1 MPDYIRAS
9 AKSELDGSDIFQPR
23 RPMLAIFLI
32 TVSLNAALLF
42 IIEPM
47 IARMILPFAGGSPEV
62 WNTSVLF
69 FQLTL
74 LLGYLYAHF
83 AGAWLGKGRHGLV
96 HLLLLVAGILFLP
109 VAIPADW
116 FTPQRANPTITILI
130 ALFCSIGLPFFV
142 LSASAPLL
150 QEWFSKTNEPVAR
163 DPYFI
168 YAASN
173 FGSMLGLL
181 AYLLFFERWLLLTQ
195 QASFWLFGYLAL
207 VCGTAGCILL
217 SVRLSGQTENR
228 PGGVA
233 VNTREGSTAIGI
245 PFREITLARRL
256 RWLCWSFV
264 PSSLLLGVTTHITT
278 DIASAPLF
286 WVLPLALYLLAYVV
300 AFAHGRWATH
310 AFLVRRQAFLLL
322 AAALTVLLQATTPVM
337 IILPLHL
344 LAFFATALLCD
355 GQLAQD
361 RPEPA
366 HLTEFYLWIAF
377 GGMLGGLFN
386 TILAPMLF
394 RSVLE
399 YPLAMTA
406 AAFLRP
412 YVPGANRRRW
422 DRSLDLLL
430 PIGLLVTAVSLM
442 RLTEGAALPQL
453 NARLFS
459 FAIPGMICLSFAYR
473 PLRFGLGL
481 SALLLASLIAHH
493 PLGKTLY
500 QARSFFGVYRVIDQG
515 DTPRHVLFHG
525 TTAHGAQNLNSRL
538 EPISYYHRTGPAGQL
553 LRVAAQIQPRANIAI
568 VGLGTGA
575 LACHGAPTQ
584 KFTFFEI
591 DPLVERIARDD
602 RLFTYLRDCPPEV
615 SVVIGDA
622 RLSLAKVP
630 DSYYDFLI
638 LDAFSSDV
646 IPTHLVTLEAI
657 KLYLAK
663 TTPDGIIL
671 IHISNRYMDLVP
683 IFDRLAQTLNLA
695 AYLRNDFEITPEEE
709 NEGKVTSRWIVL
721 SRSRESLG
729 KFVDHNWIT
738 VRGQFNGDLWTDDFT
753 DILRVIRWHE

>member
-1 MPDYIRAS
+1 
-9 AKSELDGSDIFQPR
+9 
-23 RPMLAIFLI
+23 
-32 TVSLNAALLF
+32 
-42 IIEPM
+42 
-47 IARMILPFAGGSPEV
+47 
-62 WNTSVLF
+62 
-69 FQLTL
+69 
-74 LLGYLYAHF
+74 
-83 AGAWLGKGRHGLV
+83 
-96 HLLLLVAGILFLP
+96 
-109 VAIPADW
+109 
-116 FTPQRANPTITILI
+116 
-130 ALFCSIGLPFFV
+130 
-142 LSASAPLL
+142 
-150 QEWFSKTNEPVAR
+150 
-163 DPYFI
+163 
-168 YAASN
+168 
-173 FGSMLGLL
+173 
-181 AYLLFFERWLLLTQ
+181 
-195 QASFWLFGYLAL
+195 
-207 VCGTAGCILL
+207 
-217 SVRLSGQTENR
+217 
-228 PGGVA
+228 
-233 VNTREGSTAIGI
+233 
-245 PFREITLARRL
+245 
-256 RWLCWSFV
+256 
-264 PSSLLLGVTTHITT
+264 
-278 DIASAPLF
+278 
-286 WVLPLALYLLAYVV
+286 
-300 AFAHGRWATH
+300 
-310 AFLVRRQAFLLL
+310 
-322 AAALTVLLQATTPVM
+322 
-337 IILPLHL
+337 
-344 LAFFATALLCD
+344 
-355 GQLAQD
+355 
-361 RPEPA
+361 
-366 HLTEFYLWIAF
+366 
-377 GGMLGGLFN
+377 
-386 TILAPMLF
+386 
-394 RSVLE
+394 
-399 YPLAMTA
+399 
-406 AAFLRP
+406 
-412 YVPGANRRRW
+412 
-422 DRSLDLLL
+422 
-430 PIGLLVTAVSLM
+430 M

-753 DILRVIRWHE
+753 DILRVIRWHQ